1 MSRFLIY
8 SLFTFS
14 ILSLILGFS
23 FNEDLSSGGSAHD
36 FYLTLDVIKSLADF
50 SLEDY
55 SEYTRHFPLHYFL
68 LSLLYNV
75 FNDDLFLRIIYLI
88 FSLLFPIF
96 LFLNLNLVSKLNRT
110 NILLITASILF
121 LPFFRSSAI
130 WPNSHLTAIIFF
142 LIGNYFYILGSNEN
156 KIYKYFNLFF
166 LSLAT
171 YSVQSYAIF
180 YTFYLYY
187 YYKDSDFKE
196 FGKLFLFC
204 VFLSVPGFIFIL
216 SSEGERSVYG
226 LAFSK
231 NVSFSLITNFSIIF
245 FYYCFFIFNRESI
258 NLLKNTFYKIQKK
271 ELLILFLF
279 FLINIYFYDKND
291 SYIMLGSGF
300 FYKLS
305 IFFTQNNLLFFLSS
319 FLGFFISLIIIK
331 KDRKFLFIILLINAM
346 SSHYLIYQKYFEPIF
361 IIMILV
367 LFKNFLAENLI
378 SSRKNTLIFISLIFI
393 YYIVAMANSYLN
405 ISKSLL
411 GT

>member
-1 MSRFLIY
+1 M
-8 SLFTFS
+8 
-14 ILSLILGFS
+14 
-23 FNEDLSSGGSAHD
+23 
-36 FYLTLDVIKSLADF
+36 
-50 SLEDY
+50 
-55 SEYTRHFPLHYFL
+55 
-68 LSLLYNV
+68 
-75 FNDDLFLRIIYLI
+75 
-88 FSLLFPIF
+88 
-96 LFLNLNLVSKLNRT
+96 
-110 NILLITASILF
+110 
-121 LPFFRSSAI
+121 
-130 WPNSHLTAIIFF
+130 
-142 LIGNYFYILGSNEN
+142 
-156 KIYKYFNLFF
+156 
-166 LSLAT
+166 
-171 YSVQSYAIF
+171 
-180 YTFYLYY
+180 
-187 YYKDSDFKE
+187 
-196 FGKLFLFC
+196 
-204 VFLSVPGFIFIL
+204 
-216 SSEGERSVYG
+216 
-226 LAFSK
+226 
-231 NVSFSLITNFSIIF
+231 
-245 FYYCFFIFNRESI
+245 
-258 NLLKNTFYKIQKK
+258 
-271 ELLILFLF
+271 LILFLF